1 LQRFAVATQEVHAAF
16 FHALA
21 LKNSSRAWQS
31 QYDFVIL

>member
-1 LQRFAVATQEVHAAF
+1 LQRFAVAAQEVHTAF

-21 LKNSSRAWQS
+21 LKNSRAWQS